1 MTKLISCAGPPL
13 LLIAWCLAA
22 GAPAANAQADA
33 AKAVA
38 GTPAAGARPVAATTP
53 AAGTTDEELAEK
65 VHTALQSDKYFY
77 GKHVTVSVEKG
88 DVVLSGFVLTDWDM
102 RDAVRIAQK
111 AAGDRRVVN
120 NLSLKV
126 GGRR

>member
-1 MTKLISCAGPPL
+1 MTKPSSCAGPAV
-13 LLIAWCLAA
+13 LLIVWCLTAA
-22 GAPAANAQADA
+22 APANAQADA
-33 AKAVA
+33 KAVPVT
-38 GTPAAGARPVAATTP
+38 GAADTNPVTGTP

-65 VHTALQSDKYFY
+65 VHTALQSDKYFF

-88 DVVLSGFVLTDWDM
+88 DVVLRGFVLTSWDM

>member
-1 MTKLISCAGPPL
+1 MP
-13 LLIAWCLAA
+13 
-22 GAPAANAQADA
+22 AP
-33 AKAVA
+33 
-38 GTPAAGARPVAATTP
+38 
-53 AAGTTDEELAEK
+53 GTTDEELAEK
-65 VHTALQSDKYFY
+65 VHTALQSDKYFF

-88 DVVLSGFVLTDWDM
+88 DVVLRGFVLTSWDM

>member
-1 MTKLISCAGPPL
+1 MTKPGSCVGPCIVVL
-13 LLIAWCLAA
+13 AWCLAA
-22 GAPAANAQADA
+22 GAPAANAQAED
-33 AKAVA
+33 AKA
-38 GTPAAGARPVAATTP
+38 AAGIP
-53 AAGTTDEELAEK
+53 APGAPAPGGTDEELAEK
-65 VHTALQSDKYFY
+65 VHTALQSDKYFF

-88 DVVLSGFVLTDWDM
+88 DVVLRGFVLTSWDM

>member
-1 MTKLISCAGPPL
+1 MTKPISCAGL
-13 LLIAWCLAA
+13 VALLIAGCLAA
-22 GAPAANAQADA
+22 AASAANAQADD

-38 GTPAAGARPVAATTP
+38 PATGTTPVAATTP
-53 AAGTTDEELAEK
+53 APGSADEQLAEK
-65 VHTALQSDKYFY
+65 VHTALQSDKYFF

-88 DVVLSGFVLTDWDM
+88 DVVLHGFVLTEWDM

-111 AAGDRRVVN
+111 AAGDHRVVN

>member
-1 MTKLISCAGPPL
+1 MTKPSSCAGPAV
-13 LLIAWCLAA
+13 LLIAWYLAA
-22 GAPAANAQADA
+22 GTPAANAQADD

-38 GTPAAGARPVAATTP
+38 GTPAAGTPSPV
-53 AAGTTDEELAEK
+53 AGTTDEELAER
-65 VHTALQSDKYFY
+65 VNAALQSDKYFF

-88 DVVLSGFVLTDWDM
+88 DVVLRGFVLTSWDM

-111 AAGDRRVVN
+111 AAGDHRVVN

>member
-1 MTKLISCAGPPL
+1 MTKPSSCAGPAV
-13 LLIAWCLAA
+13 LLISWCLAA
-22 GAPAANAQADA
+22 GAPANAQADD

-38 GTPAAGARPVAATTP
+38 GTPAPGTP
-53 AAGTTDEELAEK
+53 DEELAEK
-65 VHTALQSDKYFY
+65 VHTALQSDKYFF

-88 DVVLSGFVLTDWDM
+88 DVVLRGFVLTSWDM

>member
-1 MTKLISCAGPPL
+1 VLLPAV
-13 LLIAWCLAA
+13 LLIAWC
-22 GAPAANAQADA
+22 GATGTAAANAQADD

-38 GTPAAGARPVAATTP
+38 GTPATGTTP

-65 VHTALQSDKYFY
+65 VHTALQSDKYFF

-88 DVVLSGFVLTDWDM
+88 DVVLRGFVLTSWDM

-111 AAGDRRVVN
+111 AAGDHRVVN

>member
-1 MTKLISCAGPPL
+1 V
-13 LLIAWCLAA
+13 LLIAWC
-22 GAPAANAQADA
+22 GATGTAAANAQADD

-38 GTPAAGARPVAATTP
+38 GTPATGTTP
-53 AAGTTDEELAEK
+53 AAGMPGPGTTDEELAEK
-65 VHTALQSDKYFY
+65 VHTALQSDKYFF

-88 DVVLSGFVLTDWDM
+88 DVVLRGFVLTSWDM

-111 AAGDRRVVN
+111 AAGDHRVVN

>member
-1 MTKLISCAGPPL
+1 MTKPSSCAGSAV

-22 GAPAANAQADA
+22 GTPAANAQADD

-38 GTPAAGARPVAATTP
+38 GTPAT
-53 AAGTTDEELAEK
+53 GTTDEELAEK
-65 VHTALQSDKYFY
+65 VHTALQSDKYFF

-88 DVVLSGFVLTDWDM
+88 DVVLRGFVLTSWDM